1 MDDYCRLQISVSADA
16 FETSEIL
23 WNSADEDGEKPWRWH
38 EFSVS
43 LEKYSGRKIQIRFTY
58 GPGKNDSFGT
68 GGYMGDFAIDGLKIT
83 GVSTV
88 EQVEA
93 ATGEVIAFADMSSG
107 SPTAWQWAF
116 PGGTPSTSTDQNP
129 RVFYTRDGVY
139 DVTLTVS
146 NADGSDTKTRTGFVK
161 VTGSGTARTDIT
173 TGYIPVQR
181 NAFADGSSAGG
192 GAVSGQFDQLSYF
205 VGVDFRR
212 CRSRTVCPGDVA
224 RRKPYRRI

>member
-83 GVSTV
+83 GVSCV
-88 EQVEA
+88 
-93 ATGEVIAFADMSSG
+93 
-107 SPTAWQWAF
+107 
-116 PGGTPSTSTDQNP
+116 
-129 RVFYTRDGVY
+129 
-139 DVTLTVS
+139 
-146 NADGSDTKTRTGFVK
+146 
-161 VTGSGTARTDIT
+161 
-173 TGYIPVQR
+173 
-181 NAFADGSSAGG
+181 
-192 GAVSGQFDQLSYF
+192 
-205 VGVDFRR
+205 
-212 CRSRTVCPGDVA
+212 
-224 RRKPYRRI
+224 

>member
-161 VTGSGTARTDIT
+161 VTGSAPLARILPPATFRFSETRLPMVAPLVGCSIGTIRPIILLRGSGLSTVS
-173 TGYIPVQR
+173 IPNR
-181 NAFADGSSAGG
+181 M
-192 GAVSGQFDQLSYF
+192 
-205 VGVDFRR
+205 
-212 CRSRTVCPGDVA
+212 PG
-224 RRKPYRRI
+224 

>member
-1 MDDYCRLQISVSADA
+1 MLKGYIGFTQNMDDYCRLQISVSADA

-43 LEKYSGRKIQIRFTY
+43 LEKYSGRKIQILFTY

-107 SPTAWQWAF
+107 SPTA
-116 PGGTPSTSTDQNP
+116 
-129 RVFYTRDGVY
+129 
-139 DVTLTVS
+139 
-146 NADGSDTKTRTGFVK
+146 
-161 VTGSGTARTDIT
+161 
-173 TGYIPVQR
+173 
-181 NAFADGSSAGG
+181 
-192 GAVSGQFDQLSYF
+192 
-205 VGVDFRR
+205 
-212 CRSRTVCPGDVA
+212 
-224 RRKPYRRI
+224 

>member
-1 MDDYCRLQISVSADA
+1 MATSGQIDVPANAMLKGYIGFTQNMDDYCRLQISVSADA

-93 ATGEVIAFADMSSG
+93 ATGEVIAFADLAS
-107 SPTAWQWAF
+107 
-116 PGGTPSTSTDQNP
+116 
-129 RVFYTRDGVY
+129 RYV
-139 DVTLTVS
+139 L
-146 NADGSDTKTRTGFVK
+146 GFAY
-161 VTGSGTARTDIT
+161 GMAMG
-173 TGYIPVQR
+173 
-181 NAFADGSSAGG
+181 
-192 GAVSGQFDQLSYF
+192 VSGRNSVDIDRPESP
-205 VGVDFRR
+205 GVLY
-212 CRSRTVCPGDVA
+212 A
-224 RRKPYRRI
+224 RRRLRCDVDGK